1 MIFRPYYENKIR
13 SVRKTKNGM
22 PGKIHKA
29 SGSFQILDP
38 MSENKS
44 ALPPKKSGQVLPAI
58 SVSLICMLLISAAVS
73 ASDSGKSSF
82 IPVYGYK
89 IINTY
94 PHESSAFTQGLVYD
108 QGMLYEGTGQ
118 YGGSTLRRVDLE
130 TGSVLKQIVLNDKL
144 FGEGVAVWKD
154 RLIQLTWQSGMGLV
168 YDKNNLTPI
177 REFGYLTEGWGITS
191 DGKRLIMSDGTNT
204 LHFLDAETFEEQ
216 GQIEVMANGVPV
228 QGINELEYVKGDIYA
243 NMWPTDWIVIISP
256 DTGEVKG
263 SVSLQGIL
271 LQVDSKNGHKVD
283 VLNGIAYDAL
293 GDRLFVTGKLWP
305 WLFEIKLVKEDS
317 GS

>member
-1 MIFRPYYENKIR
+1 MQF
-13 SVRKTKNGM
+13 
-22 PGKIHKA
+22 
-29 SGSFQILDP
+29 
-38 MSENKS
+38 
-44 ALPPKKSGQVLPAI
+44 
-58 SVSLICMLLISAAVS
+58 ISAAESV
-73 ASDSGKSSF
+73 SDSGKSSS

-108 QGMLYEGTGQ
+108 QGVLYEGTGQ

-130 TGSVLKQIVLNDKL
+130 TGSVLKQIVLDDKL

-154 RLIQLTWQSGMGLV
+154 RLIQLTWQSGLGLV
-168 YDKNNLTPI
+168 YDKKNLTRI
-177 REFGYLTEGWGITS
+177 REFSYLTEGWGITS

-216 GQIEVMANGVPV
+216 GQMRGHGRWRAGSRL
-228 QGINELEYVKGDIYA
+228 NELEYIKGEIYA

-263 SVSLQGIL
+263 SVNLQGIL
-271 LQVDSKNGHKVD
+271 QQVDNQDDHKVD
-283 VLNGIAYDAL
+283 VLNGIAYDAS

-305 WLFEIKLVKEDS
+305 
-317 GS
+317 GSLRSSW